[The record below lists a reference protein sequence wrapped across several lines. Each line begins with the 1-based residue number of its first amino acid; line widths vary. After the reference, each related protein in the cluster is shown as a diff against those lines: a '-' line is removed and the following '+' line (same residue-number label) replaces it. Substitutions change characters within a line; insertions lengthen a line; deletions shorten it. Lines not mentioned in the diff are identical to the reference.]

1 MKAMRFYVGVF
12 LITASVLM
20 LQVIQTRILS
30 VVLWYYMAFL
40 VISLAMFG
48 ITAGTVWVYLRRHRF
63 SERSLS
69 HDLTYFSSA
78 LALSIAVCGALQMSL
93 GSANA
98 RTLTGLV
105 VWLELAACLAVPF
118 FFSGVI
124 VSLALTRSPFPIGR
138 VYGVD
143 LAGAALGCLGVLA
156 LLNLVDGPT
165 ALLWVAAITAAAAVC
180 FAGSGIGIA
189 PAARLPGAKQLLRV
203 KPILAGLVFLALVNG
218 VIPNGFRPAVVK
230 GHIDG
235 ADTAPMFTQ
244 WNTFSRIALYDMG
257 RAPAQMWG
265 PSPLFKPQDWIVAQH
280 GMNIDGDAAT
290 ATYAWDRDRAH
301 AAFLKEDVTNIAH
314 FLPGHNRAAVIGVGG
329 GRDMLSAHVFG
340 VPDITGVELN
350 PILARLLTTAPG
362 FAGFSGL
369 GQLPGM
375 HFNVDE
381 GRSWFARSA
390 ERFDIIQMSLIDTW
404 AATGAGAFTL
414 SENGLYTVEAWRI
427 LLAHLNPS
435 GVFTVSRWY
444 APDNVNETGRM
455 ISLATGTLF
464 DLGETDPSQHIF
476 LAASGHIATL
486 VLSRSP
492 FRPEDVALLN
502 SVAAQKQFQ
511 VLLSPGSEPASPVLG
526 HIVASRDTAD
536 LQDYTSTLA
545 LDLTPPT
552 DERPFF
558 FNQLPLFNPWHAIA
572 LSRNKSSTSVT
583 TGNISA
589 SVTLLLLFL
598 TSLLLVARTIVY
610 PLRRAIGD
618 VGKRLAVG
626 GTAYFFLIGTGF
638 MSAEIG
644 LLQRMSVF
652 LGHPIYSLSIV
663 LFSLILSTGVG
674 SFLSDRVALT
684 TRTRF
689 VAWAAA
695 TALYLVALPYWLP
708 DLLHDFDSATLMVR
722 ASLCVFTIAPGGLLM
737 GYGFPT
743 GMRFISAVDRTPT
756 PWFWGIN
763 GAAGVLASSFAVAVS
778 IAFGIYVTLFA
789 SAACYALL
797 IPAGLAIGFG
807 PATTRATQPA

>member
-1 MKAMRFYVGVF
+1 MKALRFYVGVF

-30 VVLWYYMAFL
+30 VVMWYYMAFL

-48 ITAGTVWVYLRRHRF
+48 ITAGTVWVYLRRQRF
-63 SERSLS
+63 SERTLFR
-69 HDLTYFSSA
+69 DLTYFSSA
-78 LALSIAVCGALQMSL
+78 LALSIALCGAVQMSL
-93 GSANA
+93 GPPGIQ
-98 RTLTGLV
+98 TMTGLL
-105 VWLELAACLAVPF
+105 VWLELAACVATPF
-118 FFSGVI
+118 FFSGVV

-143 LAGAALGCLGVLA
+143 LAGAAIGCLGVLA

-165 ALLWVAAITAAAAVC
+165 ALLWVAAIAASAALC
-180 FAGSGIGIA
+180 FAGGAVGAA
-189 PAARLPGAKQLLRV
+189 PRVALRGTEQLMRV
-203 KPILAGLVFLALVNG
+203 KPILATLVILALANGLV
-218 VIPNGFRPAVVK
+218 PNGLQPAIVK

-235 ADTAPMFTQ
+235 QESAPVFTK
-244 WNTFSRIALYDMG
+244 WNTFSRIALYDVA
-257 RAPAQMWG
+257 RTPAKMWG
-265 PSPLFKPQDWIVAQH
+265 PSPLFKPEDWVIGQRS
-280 GMNIDGDAAT
+280 MNIDGDAAT
-290 ATYAWDRDRAH
+290 TTYGWDGDRAH
-301 AAFLKEDVTNIAH
+301 AAFLKEDVTNIAY
-314 FLPGHNRAAVIGVGG
+314 FLPGHNRAAVIGIGG

-350 PILARLLTTAPG
+350 PILARLLTSAPG
-362 FAGFSGL
+362 FASFSGIS
-369 GQLPGM
+369 QLPGI

-381 GRSWFARSA
+381 ARSWFARSN
-390 ERFDIIQMSLIDTW
+390 ERFDVIQMSLIDTW

-427 LLAHLNPS
+427 FLTHLNPN
-435 GVFTVSRWY
+435 GVLTVSRWY
-444 APDNVNETGRM
+444 APSDVNETGRM
-455 ISLATGTLF
+455 ISLAASTLF
-464 DLGETDPSQHIF
+464 DLGATDPSQHIF

-492 FRPEDVALLN
+492 FRPEDVARLN
-502 SVAAQKQFQ
+502 SVVAEKQYQ
-511 VLLSPGSEPASPVLG
+511 QLLSPGSEPASPVLG
-526 HIVASRDTAD
+526 HIVASRDVAD
-536 LQDYTSTLA
+536 LRDYTASLE

-558 FNQLPLFNPWHAIA
+558 FNQLPLFNPWRA
-572 LSRNKSSTSVT
+572 LELARHNQSASATA
-583 TGNISA
+583 GNIA
-589 SVTLLLLFL
+589 ATVTLLLLFAM
-598 TSLLLVARTIVY
+598 SLLVVARTIIF
-610 PLRRAIGD
+610 PLRSAIGD

-626 GTAYFFLIGTGF
+626 GTAYFFLIGVGF

-663 LFSLILSTGVG
+663 LFSLILSTGMG
-674 SFLSDRVALT
+674 SFASDRLALT

-695 TALYLVALPYWLP
+695 TALYLVALPFWLP
-708 DLLHDFDSATLMVR
+708 DLLHDFDGASLIVR
-722 ASLCVFTIAPGGLLM
+722 ASVCVFTIAPGGLLM

-797 IPAGLAIGFG
+797 IPAGLTIGFG
-807 PATTRATQPA
+807 RVTTRATQLA